1 MKVKKFQVLKRS
13 DKEQALDVEK
23 IADSIFLAA
32 QDVGG
37 TDQALAK
44 EIALLV
50 VARITKHYGRLAK
63 VTTAEIGDMVERVL
77 LEKSHYKTAKAY
89 ILNREKKRQ
98 VEAAKHALGVHDD
111 VGLSLNALT
120 VAREK
125 YIRKDES
132 GEVIES
138 VGEMFSRTAKFLASA
153 EKANNRK
160 KWQAEFEAIM
170 RDLRFMPG
178 GRTLANSGTPNNQ
191 LANCFVMPMPDDI
204 EGIFESLKESSIL
217 KKYGGGVGF
226 TFGHIRPKDDRVST
240 TSGAACGPVALMQL
254 VNDASDIYLQAGKRR
269 SGNMVTLPVSHP
281 DIIDFIHCKESGSN
295 LPHINYSIAVTHKFM
310 EAAKNNESWEL
321 INPRDGRVSARVSAR
336 GILEEAARMAW
347 KNGDPGLI
355 FVDEINKYNPTPHVG
370 VLETV
375 NLCGEQPLLSYEACN
390 LGSINLAVHVREN
403 PKSKITN
410 PKQNQ
415 NARAQYP
422 NGTEV
427 DWDKLKES
435 VELSVRMLDDVVSVC
450 EYPLNKVAEVVRG
463 NRKIG
468 LGVMGWADMLV
479 KLHIPYS
486 SKCALELAE
495 EVMGF
500 VQKVGWETSAALGK
514 EKGSFPNFKG
524 SIWEK
529 RGYKHFRNA
538 TVTTIAP
545 TGTISMMAN
554 ASGGIEPHFAL
565 AYFRKSMGQ
574 YTLPEVNAD
583 LVRAIKHVNGLYS
596 SELMD
601 EIARSGSIQHIER
614 IPKEIRET
622 YVTAM
627 DLRAEDHVAMLAA
640 FQKYTDNAV
649 SKTINLP
656 GSATVDDVIKV
667 FYQASELHCKGITV
681 YRDGS
686 REGQVLNVGKSDNQ
700 KTQLVGNSAGQR
712 ISQPVN
718 QKDNELGMECPNCG
732 GKLVREEGCK
742 KCYSCG
748 FSVCG

>member
-132 GEVIES
+132 GEVMES

-390 LGSINLAVHVREN
+390 LGSINLAVHVAGSN
-403 PKSKITN
+403 GDSK
-410 PKQNQ
+410 
-415 NARAQYP
+415 
-422 NGTEV
+422 V
-427 DWDKLKES
+427 DWNLLEET
-435 VELSVRMLDDVVSVC
+435 VRVAVRMLDDVVSVC
-450 EYPLNKVAEVVRG
+450 EYPLTKVSEVVRG

-468 LGVMGWADMLV
+468 LGVMGFADMLV
-479 KLHIPYS
+479 KLHIPYN
-486 SKCALELAE
+486 SKEALSLAE
-495 EVMGF
+495 KLMKF

-524 SIWEK
+524 SLWQK

-656 GSATVDDVIKV
+656 SSATVDDVIKV

-686 REGQVLNVGKSDNQ
+686 REGQVLNVGKAEKAESGSRIDKVEKGRAQNDV
-700 KTQLVGNSAGQR
+700 VGS
-712 ISQPVN
+712 
-718 QKDNELGMECPNCG
+718 ECPNCG
-732 GKLVREEGCK
+732 GKLAKEEGCK

-748 FSVCG
+748 FAVCG